1 MSTSTCMQK
10 RSIYCSVA
18 PRPFLDATGALTG
31 TVSASL
37 DEGEVVERQAW
48 VRWRDLAPCQAA
60 PRGAQFINL
69 EKEIGA
75 FNVRPRSI
83 YLYYP
88 YTVYW
93 STSKWVG

>member
-1 MSTSTCMQK
+1 MTTSTCMQK
-10 RSIYCSVA
+10 RSSYYCSVA

-48 VRWRDLAPCQAA
+48 VRWRLDLAPRQAA

-75 FNVRPRSI
+75 FNVRPPSI
-83 YLYYP
+83 YYLILYYM
-88 YTVYW
+88 YTVY
-93 STSKWVG
+93 